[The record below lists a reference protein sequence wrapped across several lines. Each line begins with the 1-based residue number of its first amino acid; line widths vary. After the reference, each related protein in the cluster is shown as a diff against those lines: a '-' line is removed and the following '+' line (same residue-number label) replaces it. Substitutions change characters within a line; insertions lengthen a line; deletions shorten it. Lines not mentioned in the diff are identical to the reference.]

1 MSGIRRRRT
10 FGGLLV
16 AVVLMVGA
24 APGVSA
30 SAVGASD
37 AARSPSA
44 VSAAAGSIP
53 SVGTDWGAPGPYDV
67 SVDIGIVHTFY
78 RPTDLGQSGE
88 SHPVII
94 WGNGT
99 GAVPGVYSSL
109 LRHWASQ
116 GFIVAAANTPT
127 SNYAISMRLGI
138 DVLEQ
143 RNADSSSPYYH
154 KVDLAHIG
162 SAGHSQGGAAA
173 VNAAIDPRVITA
185 VPIQPGPLT
194 DPDLMDEPV
203 FYLAG
208 QQDHIVWPALV
219 KAMYQDS
226 DHVPAVYGEVRGAG
240 HLDSIGDGGDFR
252 APATA
257 WFRYWLMGDEAAG
270 RMFFGPDCGYC
281 ADPALW
287 SGWERNAAALQ
298 LSSPTA

>member
-1 MSGIRRRRT
+1 MSGRRRWRT
-10 FGGLLV
+10 VGGLL
-16 AVVLMVGA
+16 AAAVLMVGA

-30 SAVGASD
+30 GAVGAGGATGAPSVVSAD
-37 AARSPSA
+37 AGGVPSA
-44 VSAAAGSIP
+44 
-53 SVGTDWGAPGPYDV
+53 GTDWGAPGPYAV
-67 SVDIGIVHTFY
+67 SVEVGVVHTFY
-78 RPTDLGQSGE
+78 RPQDLGQSGGP
-88 SHPVII
+88 HPVII

-99 GAVPGVYSSL
+99 GAVPAVYSSL
-109 LRHWASQ
+109 LRHWASH

-143 RNADSSSPYYH
+143 RNADSSSPYYR

-203 FYLAG
+203 LYLAG
-208 QQDHIVWPALV
+208 QQDRIVWPVLV
-219 KAMYQDS
+219 KSMYQDS

-257 WFRYWLMGDEAAG
+257 WFRYWLMGDGAAG

-281 ADPALW
+281 TDAALW
-287 SGWERNAAALQ
+287 SGWERNAAALRIAG
-298 LSSPTA
+298 PAV